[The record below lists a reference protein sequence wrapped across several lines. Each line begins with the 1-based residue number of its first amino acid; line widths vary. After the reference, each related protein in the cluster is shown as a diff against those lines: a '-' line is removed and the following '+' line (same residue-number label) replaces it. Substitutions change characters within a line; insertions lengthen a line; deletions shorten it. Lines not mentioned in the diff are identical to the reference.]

1 MIPLS
6 VVGSV
11 LHALCLGAS
20 VAVLATLVVGAV
32 VLAGHLLEDVDVL
45 EPLRCVRCSGAVVAG
60 RCPCGGSLG

>member
-32 VLAGHLLEDVDVL
+32 VLAGHLLEDVDVG
-45 EPLRCVRCSGAVVAG
+45 PLRCVRCSGAVVAG